1 MNMKKVL
8 LPTILTTW
16 FCFGAG
22 FPGEA
27 AAGVPAKTVGKATA
41 KGARKAGKEV
51 GKTTKEA
58 GKETG
63 KAGRE
68 VAKGAEKV
76 GKGTAKAVK

>member
-16 FCFGAG
+16 LCFGAG
-22 FPGEA
+22 FCGEA
-27 AAGVPAKTVGKATA
+27 AAGVSAKAVGKATT

-51 GKTTKEA
+51 GNVTKKA